1 MECSLWPLAT
11 AIILLFLIST
21 IGADEFATTAES
33 PETSL
38 LCISECGTCPTVC
51 VSPPPPPPPQSPLI
65 ILTPPHD
72 LSPPVNKPPPPPP
85 PPPQVKPYSFS
96 PVTPTQNPTTSSPV
110 SGQKGSPTPYYYF
123 YTSKATHVEVFSIWS
138 LTLPL
143 YIVLALRV

>member
-1 MECSLWPLAT
+1 MESSLRLLAT
-11 AIILLFLIST
+11 AIILFIS
-21 IGADEFATTAES
+21 ISYVGADEVSTTAAS

-72 LSPPVNKPPPPPP
+72 LSPPVNKPSP

-96 PVTPTQNPTTSSPV
+96 PVTPTQDTTPPSPG

-123 YTSKATHVEVFSIWS
+123 YTSKATQIESVFSIWS
-138 LTLPL
+138 LTITL
-143 YIVLALRV
+143 YVGLTLLA

>member
-1 MECSLWPLAT
+1 MESSLRLLAT
-11 AIILLFLIST
+11 AIILFIPISYV
-21 IGADEFATTAES
+21 GADEVSTTAAS

-72 LSPPVNKPPPPPP
+72 LSPPVSKTSPPP

-96 PVTPTQNPTTSSPV
+96 PVTPTQGTTPPSPG

-123 YTSKATHVEVFSIWS
+123 YTSKATQVESVFSIWS
-138 LTLPL
+138 LTITL
-143 YIVLALRV
+143 YVGLTLLA